1 MTEPTATTTTAT
13 TTTASAPHPLTPAAL
28 EGVRVVEMGQLIAG
42 PFCGKTLGDFGAQ
55 VIKIEATGAGDPLRN
70 WRLLKN
76 GTSVW
81 WQVQSRNK
89 KSVAL
94 DLRQQEAQDIARK
107 LIAEADVLIE
117 NFRPGTLEGWGMS
130 PDELHKLNPG
140 LIILRISGY
149 GQTGPYRDLPG
160 FGVIGEAMGGLRH
173 LTAEPGRVPV
183 RVGVSM
189 GDTLAAL
196 HGAIGVLMALY
207 HRKAHGGKGQVIDV
221 ALHEAVFNCME
232 SLIPE
237 YSAFGAVREAA
248 GSALPGIAPSNAYPC
263 KDGWVLVAGNGDS
276 IFKRL
281 MTTIGRDDLGEAPDL
296 ASNAGRVA
304 RITEID
310 AAIAV
315 WTTSRTVQEV
325 MDALGAARVPAG
337 KVYTARDICE
347 DPHYKARDMLLT
359 QQTRDGYS
367 VTVPGVIPKMSG
379 TPGTVR
385 SSAPGLGDDT
395 DAVLAE
401 AGLTSEQIT
410 LLRSKG
416 VIQ

>member
-1 MTEPTATTTTAT
+1 MQDTAT
-13 TTTASAPHPLTPAAL
+13 PTPAAL
-28 EGVRVVEMGQLIAG
+28 AGVRVIEMGQLIAG
-42 PFCGKTLGDFGAQ
+42 PFCGKTLGEFGAD
-55 VIKIEATGAGDPLRN
+55 VVKIEAVGAGDPLRN
-70 WRLLKN
+70 WRLIKE

-89 KSVAL
+89 RSVAL
-94 DLRQQEAQDIARK
+94 DLRQAEAQDIARR

-130 PDELHKLNPG
+130 PEQLHALNPG
-140 LIILRISGY
+140 LVILRISGY

-183 RVGVSM
+183 RVGVSI

-196 HGAIGVLMALY
+196 HGAIGVMMALY
-207 HRKAHGGKGQVIDV
+207 HRKVHGGAGQVIDV

-263 KDGWVLVAGNGDS
+263 QDGWALVAGNGDS

-281 MTTIGRDDLGEAPDL
+281 MATIGRQDLGDDPQL
-296 ASNAGRVA
+296 ADNAGRVA
-304 RITEID
+304 RVAEID
-310 AAIAV
+310 AAIGAWTAV
-315 WTTSRTVQEV
+315 RTVAQV
-325 MDALGAARVPAG
+325 MELLAAARVPAG
-337 KVYTARDICE
+337 KVYTAKDIFD
-347 DPHYKARDMLLT
+347 DPHYQARGMLLT
-359 QQTRDGYS
+359 QQTRDGYELQ
-367 VTVPGVIPKMSG
+367 VPGIVPKLSA
-379 TPGTVR
+379 TPGTIR
-385 SSAPGLGDDT
+385 SSAPRLGDDT

-401 AGLTSEQIT
+401 AGLTAEQIA

>member
-1 MTEPTATTTTAT
+1 MTPKYNTA
-13 TTTASAPHPLTPAAL
+13 APTPAAL
-28 EGVRVVEMGQLIAG
+28 AGVRVIEMGQLIAG
-42 PFCGKTLGDFGAQ
+42 PFCGKTLGEFGAD
-55 VIKIEATGAGDPLRN
+55 VVKIEAVGAGDPLRN
-70 WRLLKN
+70 WRLIKE

-94 DLRQQEAQDIARK
+94 DLRQAEAQDIARR

-117 NFRPGTLEGWGMS
+117 NFRPGTLEGWGLS
-130 PDELHKLNPG
+130 PEALHALNPG
-140 LIILRISGY
+140 LVILRISGY

-183 RVGVSM
+183 RVGVSI

-196 HGAIGVLMALY
+196 HGAIGVMMALY
-207 HRKAHGGKGQVIDV
+207 HRKVNGGAGQVIDV

-263 KDGWVLVAGNGDS
+263 QDGWVLVAGNGDS

-281 MTTIGRDDLGEAPDL
+281 MATIGRQDL
-296 ASNAGRVA
+296 ADDPQLADNAGRVA
-304 RITEID
+304 RVAEID
-310 AAIAV
+310 AAIGR
-315 WTTSRTVQEV
+315 WTAERTVAQV
-325 MDALGAARVPAG
+325 MELLAAARVPAG
-337 KVYTARDICE
+337 KVYTAKDIAE
-347 DPHYKARDMLLT
+347 DPHYQARDMLLT
-359 QQTRDGYS
+359 QRTRDGYELQ
-367 VTVPGVIPKMSG
+367 VPGIVPKLSA
-379 TPGTVR
+379 TPGTIR
-385 SSAPGLGDDT
+385 TSAPRLGDDT

-401 AGLTSEQIT
+401 AGLTAEQIA